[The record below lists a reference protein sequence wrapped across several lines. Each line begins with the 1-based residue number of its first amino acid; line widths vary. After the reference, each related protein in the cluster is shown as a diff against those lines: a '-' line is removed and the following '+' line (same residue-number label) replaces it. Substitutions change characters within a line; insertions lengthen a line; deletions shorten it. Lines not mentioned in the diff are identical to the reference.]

1 MPPSMT
7 TLALTFSSV
16 LDTLPPGLVI
26 LAGLVG
32 VALTALTLP
41 GTWLNIL
48 VALLCWWWKPDM
60 FSLWTIVV
68 ALLIALAAEVVEFG
82 ASALGAA
89 KAGGSR
95 KGQIGSLVGALVGA
109 VVGSFVFFPIGTIVG
124 GAIGAGAGAV
134 MAERWWAKRAWNES
148 AKSGRGAAI
157 GRLLATVGKTT
168 LAIILA
174 LVLGVAAIYNPNSA
188 TPPGT
193 SSPPAS
199 VVPQETSGSE
209 VHVHPPTI
217 TPDAPAK
224 NP

>member
-1 MPPSMT
+1 MTLFMT
-7 TLALTFSSV
+7 TLALTFSDV
-16 LDTLPPGLVI
+16 LDVVPPGLVI
-26 LAGLVG
+26 LAGIVG
-32 VALTALTLP
+32 IALTALTLP

-60 FSLWTIVV
+60 FSIWTIVV
-68 ALLIALAAEVVEFG
+68 ALIIAIAAEAVEFG

-95 KGQIGSLVGALVGA
+95 KGQIGSLVGALAGA
-109 VVGSFVFFPIGTIVG
+109 IVGSFFFFPIGTILG

-134 MAERWWAKRAWNES
+134 LAERVWAKRAWNES
-148 AKSGRGAAI
+148 AKSGQGAAI

-174 LVLGVAAIYNPNSA
+174 LVLGVAAVYNP
-188 TPPGT
+188 TPAT
-193 SSPPAS
+193 SSSAS
-199 VVPQETSGSE
+199 PRVDAPNATDGIGVQ
-209 VHVHPPTI
+209 VHPPTPAHD
-217 TPDAPAK
+217 TPAK